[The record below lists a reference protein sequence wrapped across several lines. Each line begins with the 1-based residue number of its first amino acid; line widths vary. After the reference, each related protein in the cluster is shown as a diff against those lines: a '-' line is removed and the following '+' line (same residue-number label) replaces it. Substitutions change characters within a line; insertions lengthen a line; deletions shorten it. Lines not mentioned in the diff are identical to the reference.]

1 VRALLVVPSARGER
15 NPGAIER
22 RLMELATQG
31 VSARLVAFHEEVG
44 LKVVPNLQMFEELT
58 TLQSA
63 ARTMVDWTRNH
74 RFANLRDVWIDGYPD
89 DSLQRFD
96 SGALKV
102 VELFHGRLSNVD
114 LSCIQLRLGAMR
126 QNVEFGNATVT
137 TIDLES
143 CSRIDVASLSR
154 VKGLKTLIFRASRV
168 TSLAFL
174 PNLRALETLALYAVP
189 GASKLDMGPLFLCP
203 SLRNL
208 EINVGERTLREL
220 AERLP
225 STVRV
230 GTGALRFPGLRSH
243 PP

>member
-1 VRALLVVPSARGER
+1 MTDVAYTTWPGLGRNPFDRSEWLRIDECGTTISHCEPSCVRALLVVPSARGER

-22 RLMELATQG
+22 RLTELATQG

-114 LSCIQLRLGAMR
+114 LSCIQLRLR
-126 QNVEFGNATVT
+126 CQPCDEFGVFAQ
-137 TIDLES
+137 S
-143 CSRIDVASLSR
+143 
-154 VKGLKTLIFRASRV
+154 
-168 TSLAFL
+168 
-174 PNLRALETLALYAVP
+174 
-189 GASKLDMGPLFLCP
+189 
-203 SLRNL
+203 
-208 EINVGERTLREL
+208 
-220 AERLP
+220 
-225 STVRV
+225 
-230 GTGALRFPGLRSH
+230 TGA
-243 PP
+243 